1 MPPAGGG
8 HTIAGHFATGIP
20 PLFRPDHRA
29 PATTADALYIIFQGG
44 ELLSDMR
51 SPQPCLI
58 NARHLAAMGWQ
69 VRRRQFLGYWHEQP
83 CFALEIDEV
92 EDVDPMQYQRGS
104 LYHVLGRV
112 DEQLFALA
120 GRASQLLD
128 WERDHQYCGRCGAR
142 MVADKAE
149 RAMRCEPCET
159 INYPRIAPCVIVL
172 VTRGEEL
179 LLARNVN
186 FPRPMYSTLAGF
198 IEAGE
203 SAEETLVRE
212 VREEVGVDV
221 GAPRYFQSQSWPFP
235 NQLMLGFFA
244 EYAGGDIVCEPGEI
258 ADARW
263 FHYRELPMIPPA
275 SSISGQLIR
284 HYIEHL

>member
-1 MPPAGGG
+1 
-8 HTIAGHFATGIP
+8 
-20 PLFRPDHRA
+20 
-29 PATTADALYIIFQGG
+29 
-44 ELLSDMR
+44 MR
-51 SPQPCLI
+51 SRDLCLI
-58 NARHLAAMGWQ
+58 SRRQLQAMGWQ
-69 VRRRQFLGYWHEQP
+69 VQRRQFLGYWREQP
-83 CFALEIDEV
+83 CYALEIDEV
-92 EDVDPMQYQRGS
+92 DEVDPMQYQRGS
-104 LYHVLGRV
+104 LYQVLGRV

-128 WERDHQYCGRCGAR
+128 WERDHRYCGRCGQE
-142 MVADKAE
+142 MEADQDE
-149 RAMRCEPCET
+149 RAMRCRPCAT

-203 SAEETLVRE
+203 SAEETLIRE
-212 VREEVGVDV
+212 VREEVGVEV
-221 GAPRYFQSQSWPFP
+221 RRLRYFQSQSWPFP

-263 FHYRELPMIPPA
+263 FHCTELPMIPPS

-284 HYIEHL
+284 HYIDNIS

>member
-1 MPPAGGG
+1 
-8 HTIAGHFATGIP
+8 
-20 PLFRPDHRA
+20 LFRPDNRA
-29 PATTADALYIIFQGG
+29 PERTEDDIHIVFQRGD
-44 ELLSDMR
+44 LLSDMR
-51 SPQPCLI
+51 SQDMCLI
-58 NARHLAAMGWQ
+58 SRRQLQAMGWQ
-69 VRRRQFLGYWHEQP
+69 VQRRQFLGYWQERP
-83 CFALEIDEV
+83 CYALEIDEV
-92 EDVDPMQYQRGS
+92 DEVDPMQYQRGN
-104 LYHVLGRV
+104 LYQVLGRV

-120 GRASQLLD
+120 GRAAQLLD
-128 WERDHQYCGRCGAR
+128 WERDHRFCGRCGR
-142 MVADKAE
+142 EMETDQRE
-149 RAMRCEPCET
+149 RAMRCQPCGT

-203 SAEETLVRE
+203 SVEETLVRE
-212 VREEVGVDV
+212 VREEVGVEV
-221 GAPRYFQSQSWPFP
+221 RRLRYFQSQPWPFP

-263 FHYRELPMIPPA
+263 FHCSDLPMIPPA

-284 HYIEHL
+284 HYIDNLS